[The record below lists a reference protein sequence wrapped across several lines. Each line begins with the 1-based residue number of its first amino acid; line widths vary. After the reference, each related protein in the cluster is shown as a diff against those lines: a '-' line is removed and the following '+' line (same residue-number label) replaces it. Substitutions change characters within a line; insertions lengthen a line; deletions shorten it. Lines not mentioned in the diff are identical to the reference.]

1 MLRLFAVLCL
11 AMGSVMSAQAQGGE
25 KVNPAKATDTML
37 SIFESEFVP
46 AAKAMP
52 ADKYHFAPTSSMLP
66 GAKYDGVKS
75 FAAEVTHV
83 ASANYYFFGT
93 ASGMKPDVDVKAI
106 GQLKSKDEIIAAL
119 EKSFVFAHKAVAML
133 TIENAFEP
141 VEVDGHQTRLTA
153 EAFGVAHG
161 FDHYGQLV
169 EYLRMNGIVPPASQ
183 K

>member
-1 MLRLFAVLCL
+1 MRRVLAVVCL
-11 AMGSVMSAQAQGGE
+11 VMGSVLSAQGQAAQKME
-25 KVNPAKATDTML
+25 PAKAVDTML
-37 SIFESEFVP
+37 HILEEEFVP

-52 ADKYHFAPTSSMLP
+52 ADKYDFAPSSSMMP
-66 GAKYDGVKS
+66 GAKFDGVRT
-75 FAAEVTHV
+75 FAEQVTHV

-106 GQLKSKDEIIAAL
+106 GQLKTKEEIIAAL
-119 EKSFVFAHKAVAML
+119 ERSFVFAHKAVAML
-133 TIENAFEP
+133 TTANAFEP
-141 VEVDGHQTRLTA
+141 VDVDGHQTRLTA

-161 FDHYGQLV
+161 FDHYGQMV

>member
-1 MLRLFAVLCL
+1 MRRLLAVMCL
-11 AMGSVMSAQAQGGE
+11 GIGSALSAQAQGGAKME
-25 KVNPAKATDTML
+25 PAKAMDTLL
-37 SIFESEFVP
+37 SIFEGDVVP

-52 ADKYHFAPTSSMLP
+52 ADKYNFAPSSSAMP
-66 GAKYDGVKS
+66 GAKFDGVRT
-75 FAAEVTHV
+75 FASEITHL

-106 GQLKSKDEIIAAL
+106 SELKTKEEIVAAL

-133 TIENAFEP
+133 TTANAFES
-141 VEVDGHQTRLTA
+141 VDVDGHQTRVTA

-161 FDHYGQLV
+161 YDHYGQVV
-169 EYLRMNGIVPPASQ
+169 EYLRMNGIIPPASQ